1 MIICT
6 LLVSMYYVST
16 SRAIWLVFYHLS
28 IALASCGSH
37 FGNVLGSSQLQ
48 EIFLT
53 ALKSNAYPSSL
64 DCFESTRQY
73 LIDSNWTVNDAKPWD
88 FDYPQFNDCMHNDM
102 GIYIVWFIGFLI
114 LLQFLWEPPCVHCT
128 LGERTIINFTNSWER
143 PAARVH
149 SRDSLPE
156 SFKHVLMIFASFPIL
171 WDFGPSLSDAVTW
184 GHSPLWMPYIG
195 AFLRLVPVMT
205 RKIYILYIYIFFFLF
220 SFGWHTVSVTTQ
232 PGLGVV
238 VAPNLCVASF
248 ILQ

>member
-73 LIDSNWTVNDAKPWD
+73 LIDSNWTVNDAKP
-88 FDYPQFNDCMHNDM
+88 
-102 GIYIVWFIGFLI
+102 
-114 LLQFLWEPPCVHCT
+114 
-128 LGERTIINFTNSWER
+128 
-143 PAARVH
+143 
-149 SRDSLPE
+149 
-156 SFKHVLMIFASFPIL
+156 
-171 WDFGPSLSDAVTW
+171 
-184 GHSPLWMPYIG
+184 
-195 AFLRLVPVMT
+195 
-205 RKIYILYIYIFFFLF
+205 
-220 SFGWHTVSVTTQ
+220 
-232 PGLGVV
+232 
-238 VAPNLCVASF
+238 
-248 ILQ
+248 